1 LIASPIL
8 DKNSL
13 ASLIS
18 FWSIFDGFRISVS
31 IYQKFIAFE
40 IEVQSVIAYIRS
52 LSFGFKFDFAT
63 AD

>member
-1 LIASPIL
+1 M
-8 DKNSL
+8 
-13 ASLIS
+13 S